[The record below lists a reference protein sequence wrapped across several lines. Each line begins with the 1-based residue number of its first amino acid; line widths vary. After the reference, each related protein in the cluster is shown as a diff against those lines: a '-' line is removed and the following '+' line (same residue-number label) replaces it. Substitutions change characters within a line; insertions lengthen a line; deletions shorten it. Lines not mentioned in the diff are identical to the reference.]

1 MSDWI
6 FAQLWPLR
14 HPRARE
20 NASVLGAN
28 TLGIEVTE
36 TEMAQ
41 HCGLGNIDP
50 QHSPNGAKDRA
61 AIDDAL
67 NWPLP
72 PASATFATLRPDSD
86 SLGAMA
92 VLVLRARQATIDDAV
107 LERIGEVSRWDRFDH
122 GSWDDWRVSNPP
134 LPRIA
139 RIDDLGGPPLS
150 IKAVRAI
157 SLDHNIS
164 LAERVA
170 LIASWLETGNPPY
183 AGLVQA
189 TAFEQQFIESWNSGQ
204 LQITADPDPR
214 LAVVRASGPA
224 GLQTGYR
231 VAPVVAA
238 EAQLPSGRKLTLA
251 QFELGW
257 IYMAALLTDLNAI
270 EAGWGGSATIIGSP
284 QGIATTIGL
293 EQLVEIARGHLL
305 NPKSAA
311 ILR

>member
-1 MSDWI
+1 MSDWT
-6 FAQLWPLR
+6 FVQLWPLR

-20 NASVLGAN
+20 NALVLGAN

-36 TEMAQ
+36 PELAR

-50 QHSPNGAKDRA
+50 QHNLDGATDRA

-72 PASATFATLRPDSD
+72 LAAATLATLRPDSD

-92 VLVLRARQATIDDAV
+92 VLVLRARQSTIDDAV
-107 LERIGEVSRWDRFDH
+107 LKRIGVVSRWDRFDH
-122 GSWDDWRVSNPP
+122 GNWNDWRITNPP
-134 LPRIA
+134 LPGIA

-150 IKAVRAI
+150 LKAVRAI
-157 SLDHNIS
+157 ALDYNMP

-183 AGLVQA
+183 VGLVQA
-189 TAFEQQFIESWNSGQ
+189 TAFEQQLIENWNSGQ
-204 LQITADPDPR
+204 TQIALDSDLR

-257 IYMAALLTDLNAI
+257 IDMTALLNDLSAI
-270 EAGWGGSATIIGSP
+270 ELGWGGSATIIGSP
-284 QGIATTIGL
+284 QGIATSIRL